1 MTPASISAPRI
12 AIIGLGDLGR
22 PLADRLAQAGA
33 DVVGFDSSVRKLVGV
48 TLVGSAA
55 EAVAGANIV
64 LSITSPIQANK
75 IARELAPALA
85 PEAIYAD
92 LTSGTPSFKR
102 GLAGLFYTDA
112 FADVTTVV
120 SGDDDEPEIALA
132 ASGPAAHRVV
142 EIFGGLG
149 IQAEYVSDVPGDAAA
164 RALLRS
170 LLAEGVSS
178 ALVDTLWAAESLGMQ
193 DWAYAEILRQFDA
206 SSAEMVKASLR
217 STAKNFKSLQM
228 EMQDV
233 LEMLSD
239 SGYES
244 TMLAPIQFNHGRIMH
259 GKKIPHARG

>member
-1 MTPASISAPRI
+1 MTPASSTALRI
-12 AIIGLGDLGR
+12 AVIGLGDLGR
-22 PLADRLAQAGA
+22 TLAERLSQVGA
-33 DVVGFDSSVRKLVGV
+33 DVVGFDSSVRKLSGV
-48 TLVGSAA
+48 TLASSAA

-64 LSITSPIQANK
+64 LSITSPMQANK
-75 IARELAPALA
+75 IARELAPELA

-92 LTSGTPSFKR
+92 LTLGTPSFKR
-102 GLAGLFYTDA
+102 GLAAIFDADA
-112 FADVTTVV
+112 FVDVTAVV
-120 SGDDDEPEIALA
+120 TGDEDEPELALA
-132 ASGPAAHRVV
+132 ASGSAARRVA

-149 IQAEYVSDVPGDAAA
+149 IQTEYVSDVPGDAAA

-170 LLAEGVSS
+170 LLAEGMTN

-193 DWAYAEILRQFDA
+193 DWAYEEILRQFDA
-206 SSAEMVKASLR
+206 SSAETVKTYLR

-233 LEMLSD
+233 LEMLSE

-259 GKKIPHARG
+259 GKKIPHAK